1 MIVPSGRFKAMISFS
16 ALHRVGCLVWLCLG
30 CWVFLLGVLGVPA
43 LGCGVL
49 GVGFGGF
56 ACLPALAVMMNA
68 CRGSRIAFRLCL
80 PCLGLGISCPFGV
93 SAFARVGLLVGG
105 VGLCLPALL

>member
-1 MIVPSGRFKAMISFS
+1 MISFS
-16 ALHRVGCLVWLCLG
+16 ALRRVG
-30 CWVFLLGVLGVPA
+30 CWVFLLGVLGVALLGVLGVPA

-80 PCLGLGISCPFGV
+80 PCFGVGCSCPFGV
-93 SAFARVGLLVGG
+93 SALAYVGLLGCR